1 MCLIITL
8 PKYLPGE
15 KIRCPWGKNETPI
28 LDPLC
33 RLKIQN
39 KASCGKP
46 DTPLDYV
53 RHVRHF

>member
-15 KIRCPWGKNETPI
+15 KMRRPWGKNGTPI
-28 LDPLC
+28 LDPLY
-33 RLKIQN
+33 RRKIQN

-46 DTPLDYV
+46 ETPLDYV
-53 RHVRHF
+53 RHF